1 MQNILIKFVNQKISQ
16 ICGHPYLLEQ
26 CLWRK
31 YREWKGKGR
40 KQEVRSIDIDLKW
53 DSAGSNDK

>member
-40 KQEVRSIDIDLKW
+40 KQEVRSIDIDLK
-53 DSAGSNDK
+53 